1 MTSAVRFENIL
12 RKYYFLFRVF
22 FLLYSTA
29 VYTVTSTSTPY
40 TLVIQTHHILFEL
53 YIWVPI
59 YINILYI

>member
-29 VYTVTSTSTPY
+29 VYTSNKYKY
-40 TLVIQTHHILFEL
+40 TLHISYTNTSYTIRIIYMGTH
-53 YIWVPI
+53 I
-59 YINILYI
+59 Y